1 MIWFSISFKH
11 IVFHKEFIVMGCKK
25 FKTMAIMFIRKDSLK
40 GFKKIVLT
48 GPCIEVL
55 NEDEQVLKP

>member
-1 MIWFSISFKH
+1 MIWFSVSFKL

-25 FKTMAIMFIRKDSLK
+25 FKTMAIMFIRKDS
-40 GFKKIVLT
+40 FKKIILT
-48 GPCIEVL
+48 GPCIEAL